1 MASRNLIPGPTHLP
15 PVGSETLPP
24 GPVVDRAGRPRH
36 DGTMA
41 KIPEIPEWAMV
52 RVEDYLSR
60 LSAERGLSPNTIAA
74 YRRDLAQFFD
84 FCQRL
89 GLDSVGSVDRRV
101 VRRFQAQLVS
111 RRYVAASIARKASA
125 VRSFYRDA
133 VRRQDVAVDPS
144 AGLPPRKRPSRLPKA
159 IAARPLGEML
169 DALVGEDPIDVRD
182 RAILELLY
190 GTGIRVSELASL
202 RIEDVKGVDLVRVRG
217 KGDKERI
224 VPLAGQ
230 ARRWVDTYLESAR
243 PGLAKEGSDRHLW
256 LGAKGGPLG
265 TRGVRHLVRRR
276 LGTFP
281 HALRHSFA
289 THLLEGGA
297 DLRTVQELLGHIEL
311 ATTQTYTAV
320 SRSHLKA
327 AYERSHPRA

>member
-1 MASRNLIPGPTHLP
+1 
-15 PVGSETLPP
+15 
-24 GPVVDRAGRPRH
+24 
-36 DGTMA
+36 
-41 KIPEIPEWAMV
+41 
-52 RVEDYLSR
+52 
-60 LSAERGLSPNTIAA
+60 
-74 YRRDLAQFFD
+74 
-84 FCQRL
+84 
-89 GLDSVGSVDRRV
+89 
-101 VRRFQAQLVS
+101 
-111 RRYVAASIARKASA
+111 
-125 VRSFYRDA
+125 
-133 VRRQDVAVDPS
+133 
-144 AGLPPRKRPSRLPKA
+144 
-159 IAARPLGEML
+159 ML
-169 DALVGEDPIDVRD
+169 DALVGDDPIDVRD

-190 GTGIRVSELASL
+190 GTGMRVSELASL
-202 RIEDVKGVDLVRVRG
+202 TIHDVEGVDLVRVRG
-217 KGDKERI
+217 KGDKERV

-230 ARRWVDTYLESAR
+230 ARKWVDRYLDTAR
-243 PGLAKEGSDRHLW
+243 PGLMKAGSDQQLW

-265 TRGVRHLVRRR
+265 ARGVRHLVQRR

>member
-1 MASRNLIPGPTHLP
+1 
-15 PVGSETLPP
+15 
-24 GPVVDRAGRPRH
+24 
-36 DGTMA
+36 MA
-41 KIPEIPEWAMV
+41 KIPELPGWART
-52 RVEDYLSR
+52 RVDDFLGR
-60 LSAERGLSPNTIAA
+60 LSAQRGLSANTVAA

-84 FCQRL
+84 FCERL
-89 GLDSVGSVDRRV
+89 GLDSIDSVDRRV

-111 RRYVAASIARKASA
+111 RQYVSASIARKASA

-133 VRRQDVAVDPS
+133 VRRHDVAVDPS

-169 DALVGEDPIDVRD
+169 DALVGDHPIDVRD

-190 GTGIRVSELASL
+190 GTGMRVSELASL
-202 RIEDVKGVDLVRVRG
+202 KVRDVEGVDLVRVRG
-217 KGDKERI
+217 KGDKERV

-230 ARRWVDTYLESAR
+230 ARKWVDRYLDTAR
-243 PGLAKEGSDRHLW
+243 PGLTKAGSDEHLW

-265 TRGVRHLVRRR
+265 ARGVRHLVQRR

>member
-1 MASRNLIPGPTHLP
+1 
-15 PVGSETLPP
+15 
-24 GPVVDRAGRPRH
+24 
-36 DGTMA
+36 
-41 KIPEIPEWAMV
+41 
-52 RVEDYLSR
+52 
-60 LSAERGLSPNTIAA
+60 
-74 YRRDLAQFFD
+74 
-84 FCQRL
+84 
-89 GLDSVGSVDRRV
+89 
-101 VRRFQAQLVS
+101 
-111 RRYVAASIARKASA
+111 
-125 VRSFYRDA
+125 
-133 VRRQDVAVDPS
+133 
-144 AGLPPRKRPSRLPKA
+144 
-159 IAARPLGEML
+159 ML
-169 DALVGEDPIDVRD
+169 DALVGDHPIDVRD

-190 GTGIRVSELASL
+190 GTGMRVSELASL
-202 RIEDVKGVDLVRVRG
+202 KVRDVEGVDLVRVRG
-217 KGDKERI
+217 KGDKERV

-230 ARRWVDTYLESAR
+230 ARKWVDRYLDTAR
-243 PGLAKEGSDRHLW
+243 PGLTKAGSDEHLW

-265 TRGVRHLVRRR
+265 ARGVRHLVQRR

>member
-1 MASRNLIPGPTHLP
+1 
-15 PVGSETLPP
+15 
-24 GPVVDRAGRPRH
+24 
-36 DGTMA
+36 MA
-41 KIPEIPEWAMV
+41 KIPELPGWARI
-52 RVEDYLSR
+52 RVDDFLGR
-60 LSAERGLSPNTIAA
+60 LAAQRGLSANTTAA

-84 FCQRL
+84 FCERL
-89 GLDSVGSVDRRV
+89 GLDSIESVDRRV

-111 RRYVAASIARKASA
+111 RQYVAASIARKASA

-133 VRRQDVAVDPS
+133 VRRHDVAVDPS

-190 GTGIRVSELASL
+190 GTGVRVSELASL
-202 RIEDVKGVDLVRVRG
+202 TVDDVAGVDLVRVRG
-217 KGDKERI
+217 KGDKERV

-230 ARRWVDTYLESAR
+230 ARKWVDRYLEMGR
-243 PGLAKEGSDRHLW
+243 PGLVKADSDRHLW

-265 TRGVRHLVRRR
+265 ARGVRHLVQRR

-311 ATTQTYTAV
+311 TTTQTYTAI